1 MQIEETYKYC
11 ENNEF
16 HKSIRPGLIR
26 RLMARLMDYLIIFI
40 FFLFTDF
47 LTDGLITENM
57 HWFMKQVTG
66 VPTQPLT
73 VMFLCLLF
81 AGYFI
86 LFHSLGGQTP
96 GKFICAVRVIR
107 QDESESDFKTESPNL
122 ARNILRELGWLL
134 GLVLGGW
141 PLLLVFLNRNRR
153 GLHDWFGSSVVRG
166 A

>member
-1 MQIEETYKYC
+1 MQIEETYIGCKT
-11 ENNEF
+11 NEF
-16 HKSIRPGLIR
+16 RNKTRPGLIR
-26 RLMARLMDYLIIFI
+26 RLLARLIDYQIIFI
-40 FFLFTDF
+40 LFLFTNF
-47 LTDGLITENM
+47 LTDGLIMENM

-66 VPTQPLT
+66 IPSQPLT
-73 VMFLCLLF
+73 VIYLSLLI

-86 LFHSLGGQTP
+86 LFHSIGGQTP

-107 QDESESDFKTESPNL
+107 QDESESDFKKESPNL

-134 GLVLGGW
+134 GVVLGGW

-153 GLHDWFGSSVVRG
+153 GLHDWLGSSVVRG

>member
-1 MQIEETYKYC
+1 MQIEETYK
-11 ENNEF
+11 NHGFVVSSKNT
-16 HKSIRPGLIR
+16 SPGLIL
-26 RLMARLMDYLIIFI
+26 RLLARLIDYQMILI
-40 FFLFTDF
+40 FFWFTDF
-47 LTDGLITENM
+47 LTDGLIMENM

-66 VPTQPLT
+66 IPTQPLT
-73 VMFLCLLF
+73 VIFLSLLF

-86 LFHSLGGQTP
+86 LFHSLGGQTQ
-96 GKFICAVRVIR
+96 GKFICAVRVVR

-134 GLVLGGW
+134 GLLLGGW

-153 GLHDWFGSSVVRG
+153 GLHDWLGASVVRG

>member
-1 MQIEETYKYC
+1 M
-11 ENNEF
+11 
-16 HKSIRPGLIR
+16 
-26 RLMARLMDYLIIFI
+26 
-40 FFLFTDF
+40 
-47 LTDGLITENM
+47 ENM

-66 VPTQPLT
+66 IPTQPLT
-73 VMFLCLLF
+73 VMYLSLLF

-153 GLHDWFGSSVVRG
+153 GLHDWLGSSVVRG

>member
-1 MQIEETYKYC
+1 MQVEETYKSC
-11 ENNEF
+11 GFNE
-16 HKSIRPGLIR
+16 SSNMNWPGLIR
-26 RLMARLMDYLIIFI
+26 RLLARLIDYQMILI

-47 LTDGLITENM
+47 LTDGLIIENM

-73 VMFLCLLF
+73 VLYLSLLF

-107 QDESESDFKTESPNL
+107 QDESESEFKIESPNL
-122 ARNILRELGWLL
+122 MRNILRELGWLF
-134 GLVLGGW
+134 GLLLGGW

-153 GLHDWFGSSVVRG
+153 GLHDWLGSSVVRG

>member
-1 MQIEETYKYC
+1 MQIEETYK
-11 ENNEF
+11 NHGFSVSRKNT
-16 HKSIRPGLIR
+16 SPGLFR
-26 RLMARLMDYLIIFI
+26 RLLARVIDYQMIFI
-40 FFLFTDF
+40 FFLFSDF
-47 LTDGLITENM
+47 LTDGLIMENM

-66 VPTQPLT
+66 VPTQRLT
-73 VMFLCLLF
+73 VLHLSLLF

-122 ARNILRELGWLL
+122 ARNIFRELGWLL
-134 GLVLGGW
+134 GLLLGGW
-141 PLLLVFLNRNRR
+141 PLLLVFLNRKRR
-153 GLHDWFGSSVVRG
+153 GLHDWLGSSVVRG

>member
-1 MQIEETYKYC
+1 MQIEETYTSYKID
-11 ENNEF
+11 ESRNKN
-16 HKSIRPGLIR
+16 RLGLIR
-26 RLMARLMDYLIIFI
+26 RLLARLIDYQMIFI
-40 FFLFTDF
+40 LFLFTNF
-47 LTDGLITENM
+47 LTDGLTIENM

-66 VPTQPLT
+66 IPNQPLT
-73 VMFLCLLF
+73 VMYLSLLF

-86 LFHSLGGQTP
+86 LFHSFGGQTP
-96 GKFICAVRVIR
+96 GKLICAVRVIR

-122 ARNILRELGWLL
+122 SRNILRELGWLL

-153 GLHDWFGSSVVRG
+153 GLHDWLGSSVVRG

>member
-1 MQIEETYKYC
+1 MILNQSSK
-11 ENNEF
+11 
-16 HKSIRPGLIR
+16 KIRPGLICR
-26 RLMARLMDYLIIFI
+26 FLARLIDYQLILIL
-40 FFLFTDF
+40 LFCTDF
-47 LTDGLITENM
+47 LTNGLIMDNI
-57 HWFMKQVTG
+57 HWFMIKVSG
-66 VPTQPLT
+66 VPTQPVTAIYLS
-73 VMFLCLLF
+73 LLF

-122 ARNILRELGWLL
+122 ARNILREFGWLL

-153 GLHDWFGSSVVRG
+153 GLHDWLGSSVVRG

>member
-1 MQIEETYKYC
+1 MQIEEKYK
-11 ENNEF
+11 NHGFTVSRKNT
-16 HKSIRPGLIR
+16 SPGLIR
-26 RLMARLMDYLIIFI
+26 RLLARVIDYQMIFI

-47 LTDGLITENM
+47 LIDGLIMENM

-73 VMFLCLLF
+73 VLYLSLLF

-96 GKFICAVRVIR
+96 GKFICAIRVIR
-107 QDESESDFKTESPNL
+107 QDESESDFKKESPNL

-141 PLLLVFLNRNRR
+141 PLLLMFLNRNRS
-153 GLHDWFGSSVVRG
+153 GLHDWLGSSVVRG

>member
-1 MQIEETYKYC
+1 MQIEETYISR
-11 ENNEF
+11 EINEF
-16 HKSIRPGLIR
+16 RNKTRPGLIR
-26 RLMARLMDYLIIFI
+26 RLLARLIDYQIIFI
-40 FFLFTDF
+40 LFLFTNF
-47 LTDGLITENM
+47 LTDGLIMENM

-66 VPTQPLT
+66 VPTQSLI
-73 VMFLCLLF
+73 VMYLSLLF
-81 AGYFI
+81 VGYFI

-122 ARNILRELGWLL
+122 ARNILRELVWLL

-153 GLHDWFGSSVVRG
+153 GLHDWLGSSVVRG

>member
-1 MQIEETYKYC
+1 
-11 ENNEF
+11 
-16 HKSIRPGLIR
+16 
-26 RLMARLMDYLIIFI
+26 
-40 FFLFTDF
+40 
-47 LTDGLITENM
+47 
-57 HWFMKQVTG
+57 MKHVAG
-66 VPTQPLT
+66 IPTLPLT
-73 VMFLCLLF
+73 VMYLSLLF

-96 GKFICAVRVIR
+96 GKFICAIRVIR
-107 QDESESDFKTESPNL
+107 QGESESDFKTESPNL

-153 GLHDWFGSSVVRG
+153 GLHDWLGSSVVRG

>member
-1 MQIEETYKYC
+1 MQIEETYTSYDF
-11 ENNEF
+11 NE
-16 HKSIRPGLIR
+16 SRNRTRPGLIR
-26 RLMARLMDYLIIFI
+26 RLMARLIDYQMIII

-47 LTDGLITENM
+47 LTDGLIMENM
-57 HWFMKQVTG
+57 HWFMKKVTG

-73 VMFLCLLF
+73 VMYLSLLF

-96 GKFICAVRVIR
+96 GKFIFAVRVIR
-107 QDESESDFKTESPNL
+107 QDESESDFKTESLNL

-153 GLHDWFGSSVVRG
+153 GLHDWLSSSVVRG

>member
-1 MQIEETYKYC
+1 MQIDETYKNYHS
-11 ENNEF
+11 F
-16 HKSIRPGLIR
+16 KSRKYNSPGLIR
-26 RLMARLMDYLIIFI
+26 RFLARVIDYQMIFI
-40 FFLFTDF
+40 FFLLSDF
-47 LTDGLITENM
+47 LADGLIMEAM
-57 HWFMKQVTG
+57 HWFTKQVSG

-73 VMFLCLLF
+73 ILYLSFLF

-107 QDESESDFKTESPNL
+107 QDESESDYKTESPNL

-153 GLHDWFGSSVVRG
+153 GLHDWLGSSVVKG

>member
-1 MQIEETYKYC
+1 MQIEETYTSYD
-11 ENNEF
+11 F
-16 HKSIRPGLIR
+16 SRSSIRTRQGLTR
-26 RLMARLMDYLIIFI
+26 RLMARLIDYQMILI

-47 LTDGLITENM
+47 LTDGLIMENM

-73 VMFLCLLF
+73 VMYLSLLF

-107 QDESESDFKTESPNL
+107 RMRPNRIQDRKSKPCE
-122 ARNILRELGWLL
+122 NISVNWAGCL
-134 GLVLGGW
+134 GLFWADGPSYW
-141 PLLLVFLNRNRR
+141 FFESKPTW
-153 GLHDWFGSSVVRG
+153 LHDWLGSSIVRG

>member
-1 MQIEETYKYC
+1 MGNI
-11 ENNEF
+11 
-16 HKSIRPGLIR
+16 
-26 RLMARLMDYLIIFI
+26 
-40 FFLFTDF
+40 
-47 LTDGLITENM
+47 

-66 VPTQPLT
+66 IPTQPLT
-73 VMFLCLLF
+73 VMYLSLLF

-96 GKFICAVRVIR
+96 GKFICAVRVVR
-107 QDESESDFKTESPNL
+107 QGESESDFKTESPNL
-122 ARNILRELGWLL
+122 ARNIFRELGWLL

-153 GLHDWFGSSVVRG
+153 GLHDWLGSSVVRG

>member
-1 MQIEETYKYC
+1 MQIEETYKI
-11 ENNEF
+11 NKINESRN
-16 HKSIRPGLIR
+16 KTRLGLIR
-26 RLMARLMDYLIIFI
+26 RLLARLIDYQIILIL
-40 FFLFTDF
+40 FLFTDF
-47 LTDGLITENM
+47 LTDGLIMENM
-57 HWFMKQVTG
+57 HWFMKKVIG
-66 VPTQPLT
+66 IPTQPLT
-73 VMFLCLLF
+73 VMYLSLLF

-107 QDESESDFKTESPNL
+107 QDESESDFKKENPNL

-134 GLVLGGW
+134 GLVLGGC